1 MLQERIEK
9 YESGEG
15 ESLGKRLKRCFFL
28 ILTKE
33 KMGSNLSLSVSS
45 SALKDIDSITAWY
58 QKISRELAMRFVKG
72 IENSLIKVTNSPKA
86 F

>member
-1 MLQERIEK
+1 
-9 YESGEG
+9 
-15 ESLGKRLKRCFFL
+15 
-28 ILTKE
+28 
-33 KMGSNLSLSVSS
+33 MGSNLSLSVSS